1 MAIIIPSLADIASGL
16 KRNLNPWI
24 VEGKEKA

>member
-1 MAIIIPSLADIASGL
+1 MEVIIPSLAVIAPDL